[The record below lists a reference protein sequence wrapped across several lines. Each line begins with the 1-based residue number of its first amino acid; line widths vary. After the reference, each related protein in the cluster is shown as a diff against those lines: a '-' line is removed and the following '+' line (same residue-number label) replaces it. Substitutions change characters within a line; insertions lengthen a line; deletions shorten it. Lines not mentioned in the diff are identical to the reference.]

1 MYNQQDLYIFSGKEA
16 PDDSYAP
23 TFVYHGFRC
32 ETTNCCVLLSEFPL
46 CVCVR
51 PERVLAESWCVSY
64 ESLNSR

>member
-32 ETTNCCVLLSEFPL
+32 ETTNCCVLLSKFPL
-46 CVCVR
+46 CVRASRACLGR
-51 PERVLAESWCVSY
+51 SLCVSC